1 MDKKRP
7 YTIIGG
13 GLAILASVLVGM
25 GLGSQQQTPPEP
37 AISVEVGQY
46 TQQAEPTEYAVLL
59 YMVGSDLESEAGAA
73 TADLQELLAAD
84 LPEQVRVVGEAG
96 GSTKWHT
103 DGFEAENNTRFLIED
118 GELSITQ
125 SIESRNM
132 GNASTLADFLC
143 YARTSYPA
151 ENFILILWD
160 HGDGPVGGFGCD
172 MIYGG
177 DSLSLIELDAALKG
191 AECDKQ
197 PLDVIGLD
205 ACCMATLETALTL
218 SPYAEYMVAS
228 QEMEPADG
236 WDYTSVAQLPDC
248 ESSEAMAEML
258 AKHYYEKNIVSYSD
272 TTVSTIDLSKVE
284 PLGQWVEQ
292 LAKALKGQDLSQ
304 LMPARGTVV
313 GYGGA
318 GRAAGQSDLV
328 DLSAFANA
336 MLPFASDMQESQ
348 GLKELMDQAVVLSC
362 SQDDKACGLSLYA
375 PYAELDDAADQLTT
389 YCMLQCL
396 PEYEKLAEDMADYLM
411 RAKLNEFPLGSAQV
425 EEDMLTASVPERTK
439 EVYLALWEQDE
450 LQPEYYYLL
459 GTDGDVTINGDTCTA
474 PADNEWTYLGGEP
487 LCTLELPSHIGLY
500 TQFACPVLYE
510 GNLANLIIQYDTYH
524 PYGRV
529 VHLIPVDSN
538 SFSRQIITLTG
549 GERITPL
556 YPVEAFDQSPDEPA
570 VEYQSVVEGF
580 KVGNEITYSPDME
593 LEALPAVDAAQYGFW
608 FITCDNQNL
617 YAMAA

>member
-1 MDKKRP
+1 MGKKRP
-7 YTIIGG
+7 YYIVGG
-13 GLAILASVLVGM
+13 GLAILASIMVGM
-25 GLGSQQQTPPEP
+25 GLGSQQQPESTI
-37 AISVEVGQY
+37 AVEVGQY
-46 TQQAEPTEYAVLL
+46 TQQADPTEYAVLL

-73 TADLQELLAAD
+73 TANLQELLAAE
-84 LPEQVRVVGEAG
+84 LPEQVRIVGEAG

-103 DGFEAENNTRFLIED
+103 DGFEAGKNTRFLIEN

-143 YARTSYPA
+143 YARRSYPA
-151 ENFILILWD
+151 EKIILILWN

-177 DSLSLIELDAALKG
+177 DSLSLIELDAALEG
-191 AECDKQ
+191 AECDEQ

-205 ACCMATLETALTL
+205 ACCMATLETSLTL

-228 QEMEPADG
+228 QEMEPVGG
-236 WDYTSVAQLPDC
+236 WDYTAIAQLPDC
-248 ESSEAMAEML
+248 ESVEAMAVML
-258 AKHYYEKNIVSYSD
+258 AEHYYEKNIASYSD

-284 PLGQWVEQ
+284 PLAQWLEQ
-292 LAKALKGQDLSQ
+292 LSKELRGQDLSQ
-304 LMPARGTVV
+304 LMPARGTVI

-318 GRAAGQSDLV
+318 GRTAGESDLV
-328 DLSAFANA
+328 DLYDFASA
-336 MLPFASDMQESQ
+336 MLPFASDMQASQ
-348 GLKELMDQAVVLSC
+348 ALEEIMKQTVVMSL
-362 SQDDKACGLSLYA
+362 SQDDIACGLSLYA
-375 PYAELDDAADQLTT
+375 PYAELDDAADQLTM

-396 PEYEKLAEDMADYLM
+396 PEYEALAMDVADYLM
-411 RAKLNEFPLGSAQV
+411 RAKLKEIPVQPVQL
-425 EEDMLTASVPERTK
+425 EEDMLTAFLPEGTK
-439 EVYLALWEQDE
+439 EVYLTLWEQDE

-459 GTDGDVTINGDTCTA
+459 GTDGDVKIEGSTCTA
-474 PADNEWTYLGGEP
+474 SAYNEWTYLGGQP
-487 LCTLELPSHIGLY
+487 LCTLELPSPTGLY

-510 GNLANLIIQYDTYH
+510 GSLANLIIQYDTYH

-538 SFSRQIITLTG
+538 SFSRQILTLTE

-556 YPVEAFDQSPDEPA
+556 YPVEAFDLSSDDPMI
-570 VEYQSVVEGF
+570 EYQSVVSGF
-580 KVGNEITYSPDME
+580 KVGKEITYSPDME

-608 FITCDNQNL
+608 FITWDNQNL
-617 YAMAA
+617 YAMPS